1 MDCVNQR
8 KFLEGC
14 RFRKGPLDEWEVDP
28 VKKGMRVKGGERR
41 AEARLSVTLVGEV
54 DLFQMVL

>member
-28 VKKGMRVKGGERR
+28 VKKGMRVKGGE
-41 AEARLSVTLVGEV
+41 
-54 DLFQMVL
+54 